1 MRETRIALFMS
12 FSILMAI
19 GVVMIYSSSG
29 IYALEVMH
37 NSAHF
42 LTRHLMFLLIGTSLM
57 AGAMLMDYRVLRRL
71 ARPIIGVV
79 IFMLVLVLIP
89 HIGKVSSG
97 ARRWFSL
104 GPINFQPSEMAKV
117 GLIIYLA
124 DYCARK
130 QGLIRSLWKGFMP
143 ALAVMGVLSVLIMKQ
158 PDMGNTILVFSITMT
173 MLFIA
178 GAKVKHLV
186 SIFLPAIPLAAF
198 LVLLEPYR
206 IRRIVAFMN
215 PWEDPQGAGFQLSQS
230 QIALGSGGFW
240 GVGLGKSEQK
250 LLYLP
255 AAHTDFIF
263 SIIGEEL
270 GFLGA
275 LVVIALFA
283 FFIWQVI
290 KILRQT
296 VDPFGYYMIFGI
308 LMMLSIQV
316 VVNFGVSIGALPTK
330 GLPLPFI
337 SYGGSA
343 LIFNMM
349 AVGLIL
355 NVSRTQ
361 DLGSA

>member
-1 MRETRIALFMS
+1 MRETRTALFMI
-12 FSILMAI
+12 FSVLIAT

-29 IYALEVMH
+29 IYALEVMR
-37 NSAHF
+37 NSSYF
-42 LTRHLMFLLIGTSLM
+42 LVRHVMFLMIGAVLMFWV
-57 AGAMLMDYRVLRRL
+57 MLMDYRLL
-71 ARPIIGVV
+71 QKWARPILVVV
-79 IFMLVLVLIP
+79 ILLLIFVLIP
-89 HIGKVSSG
+89 GIGKVSSG

-104 GPINFQPSEMAKV
+104 GPIHFQPSEMAKV
-117 GLIIYLA
+117 GLIIYMA
-124 DYCARK
+124 DFLSRK
-130 QGLIRSLWKGFMP
+130 QSHIRSFRKGFLP
-143 ALAVMGVLSVLIMKQ
+143 AMLVMGLLSLLIMKQ
-158 PDMGNTILVFSITMT
+158 PDMGNTILIFSITML
-173 MLFIA
+173 MLFAA
-178 GAKVKHLV
+178 GARIKHLV
-186 SIFLPAIPLAAF
+186 SVFLPAIPLTAF
-198 LVLLEPYR
+198 LVWIEPYR
-206 IRRIVAFMN
+206 VRRIVAFMN
-215 PWEDPQGAGFQLSQS
+215 PWEDPQGVGFQLSQS

-240 GVGLGKSEQK
+240 GVGLGKSQQK

-275 LVVIALFA
+275 MAVIFLFA
-283 FFIWQVI
+283 VFIWRITRILKQV
-290 KILRQT
+290 
-296 VDPFGYYMIFGI
+296 VDPFGYYMCFGI

-343 LIFNMM
+343 LIFNMI

-361 DLGSA
+361 DLGNG